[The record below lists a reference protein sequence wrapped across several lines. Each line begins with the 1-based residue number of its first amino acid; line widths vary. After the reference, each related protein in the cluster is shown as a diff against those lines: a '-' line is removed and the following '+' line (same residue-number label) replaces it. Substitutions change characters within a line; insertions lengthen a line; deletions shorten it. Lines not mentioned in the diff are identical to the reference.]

1 MYRMTEFDRDNDISS
16 IVETLGDSNVTQIFV
31 HSVTSLKNI
40 AELIKIKPE
49 LAKYP
54 ERALVLARPD
64 DIVCVP
70 DEVDNQHLQFLSG
83 LAIGT
88 KKEKVIAVSNS
99 ANTTIG
105 ASLSDLLADNHDALL
120 TIRKLIKPNK
130 KITLNPYITTPGEVR
145 LASILEK
152 VLGMKIHLDGGDPD
166 AVSYADQKHNVR
178 NKALELG
185 IPVPQGEV
193 IELVRREDGRPLSVT
208 AIQSAAGRYINRT
221 GRVVIKGAYGTS
233 GESVF
238 IVEKDSHSIKQAL
251 GDIAEKDDNT
261 TYIIEPMIDFTV
273 SPNVLMHIGPG
284 ESDISCVGI
293 TDQVLSD
300 NLVHKGNIYPS
311 VASTLKDM
319 LFSARLLSEWLKVK
333 GYSGMLGF
341 DFIEYFDREKDIHQH
356 YLAEINPRTNAAT
369 YPRALMEQL
378 NREQRK
384 NGRPIIEAFLSITT
398 KTRATS
404 FAEIRKSYGHLF
416 FDPETGKGLVPF
428 NIGCLEYGKFT
439 AAVFGRTRNEVLNIY
454 KDLSIIS
461 SEKKEEQ

>member
-1 MYRMTEFDRDNDISS
+1 
-16 IVETLGDSNVTQIFV
+16 
-31 HSVTSLKNI
+31 
-40 AELIKIKPE
+40 
-49 LAKYP
+49 
-54 ERALVLARPD
+54 LARPD

-70 DEVDNQHLQFLSG
+70 DKVDNHYLQFLSG
-83 LAIGT
+83 LNIGT

-99 ANTTIG
+99 VNTSIG

-120 TIRKLIKPNK
+120 TIRKRIKLNK
-130 KITLNPYITTPGEVR
+130 KITLNPYITTTKEVR

-152 VLGMKIHLDGGDPD
+152 VLGMKIHLDGGDPET
-166 AVSYADQKHNVR
+166 VSYADQKHNVR

-193 IELVRREDGRPLSVT
+193 IELIRADDGRLSSIT
-208 AIQSAAGRYINRT
+208 AIESAAGRYINRT

-238 IVEKDSHSIKQAL
+238 ILEKDSHSIRQAL
-251 GDIAEKDDNT
+251 REIAEKDNNT

-273 SPNVLMHIGPG
+273 SPNVLMYIEPG
-284 ESDISCVGI
+284 ECDISCVGI

-311 VASTLKDM
+311 VAHTLKDM
-319 LFSARLLSEWLKVK
+319 LFSARTFSKWLQSK
-333 GYSGMLGF
+333 GYSGILGF
-341 DFIEYFDREKDIHQH
+341 DFIEYFDREKGIYGH
-356 YLAEINPRTNAAT
+356 YLAEINPRNNAAT

-384 NGRPIIEAFLSITT
+384 NDRPIIEAFLSITT
-398 KTRATS
+398 KTKATS
-404 FAEIRKSYGHLF
+404 FAEIKKLYGHLF
-416 FDPETGKGLVPF
+416 FDPERGKGLVPF

-454 KDLSIIS
+454 KDLSIS
-461 SEKKEEQ
+461 SGKEEEQNRL